1 MANKLINVGTEDYT
15 LWIPSSVRVA
25 VMGMKTPA
33 YDDEGN
39 LIELKSRITF
49 HDGSGRSY
57 DSPLPAHQ
65 IVKLIEKSNSDFEE

>member
-1 MANKLINVGTEDYT
+1 MGKKLINVGTEDYT
-15 LWIPSSVRVA
+15 LWIPTDSPVA

-57 DSPLPAHQ
+57 DSPLLAHQ
-65 IVKLIEKSNSDFEE
+65 VVKLIEDSHNDISD

>member
-1 MANKLINVGTEDYT
+1 MGRKLINVGTEDYSM
-15 LWIPSSVRVA
+15 WIPAVVPVA

-39 LIELKSRITF
+39 LIELKTRITF

-57 DSPLPAHQ
+57 DSPLLAHQ
-65 IVKLIEKSNSDFEE
+65 VVKLIENSNNDIE

>member
-15 LWIPSSVRVA
+15 LWIPAGHRVA
-25 VMGMKTPA
+25 VMGMKTAA

-57 DSPLPAHQ
+57 DSPLVAHAV
-65 IVKLIEKSNSDFEE
+65 VKLIENSNRDFEE